1 MIVETS
7 RLILRRWQP
16 ADREPWAAMNAD
28 PDVMRYFPQPLDRA
42 GSDALIDRLDGMF
55 DKYGYGFWAVEVR
68 ATAEFA
74 GSIGLAL
81 QDYPAPFTP
90 ATEVGW
96 RLARTAWG
104 HGYATEGARASL
116 RFAFQTCQLDDV
128 ISTTAVP
135 NEPSQAVMRRLGMTR
150 DPAEDFDH
158 PRVPAGPLRRHV
170 LYRQSRQRY
179 QSLHSSQWS
188 AQEPGDGPA

>member
-1 MIVETS
+1 MTVETS

-42 GSDALIDRLDGMF
+42 GSDALLDRLDGMF
-55 DKYGYGFWAVEVR
+55 GQYGYGFWAVELR
-68 ATAEFA
+68 ATGEFA

-96 RLARTAWG
+96 RLARHAWG

-116 RFAFQTCQLDDV
+116 RFAFEHCGLSEV
-128 ISTTAVP
+128 VSTTAVP

-170 LYRQSRQRY
+170 LYRLSRDEWLTQ
-179 QSLHSSQWS
+179 
-188 AQEPGDGPA
+188 QEPTD